1 MNIENQPLGGDED
14 DLSTADFGN
23 DLNPPAAELP
33 ADPPPA
39 DPAGNPA
46 SADGGPPAGGDH
58 EGEDPETSSVPYG
71 RFKEVNDAKKTLAS
85 QLAERE
91 AEIAALKAAQ
101 APPQPAAPAKPP
113 ADPVDARIAEIT
125 TAQNELYDRVENLRL
140 EGDVAGAAAAQ
151 RELDKYNRELLLIES
166 KRVSTQTVSQ
176 SKLQERF
183 DSYLDSVELAFPELK
198 KGTEQFNSGMIRE
211 VNELMDDFIAAGKDP
226 LTAVQKAVK
235 LVTGQTLED
244 RLAAAAKAA
253 APPEKPA
260 APAAPATKPRDLN
273 KAVDA
278 ANRQPPDMTTAGVN
292 RDDTKIDVSRLS
304 DEEFDKLPLSK
315 QRELRG
321 DFA

>member
-1 MNIENQPLGGDED
+1 MNTENQPLGGDED
-14 DLSTADFGN
+14 DFSTADFGN
-23 DLNPPAAELP
+23 DLNPPAAEPP

-39 DPAGNPA
+39 DPAGDPA

-58 EGEDPETSSVPYG
+58 EGEDPEASSVPYG

-101 APPQPAAPAKPP
+101 APPQPAAPAEPP
-113 ADPVDARIAEIT
+113 ADPIA
-125 TAQNELYDRVENLRL
+125 QLGSQLDELYDQVESLRL
-140 EGDVAGAAAAQ
+140 EGETKEAAKVQRQIDGINQEILLEKSRRIAAQ
-151 RELDKYNRELLLIES
+151 TNSVTKVAEQYNN
-166 KRVSTQTVSQ
+166 
-176 SKLQERF
+176 
-183 DSYLDSVELAFPELK
+183 YLDALESAFPELV
-198 KGTEQFNSGMIRE
+198 KGTDAFDPAKVEDINVTAGAYEKAGMH
-211 VNELMDDFIAAGKDP
+211 P
-226 LTAVQKAVK
+226 LDAIKKATK
-235 LVTGQTLED
+235 LVLGQTLED
-244 RLAAAAKAA
+244 RIASANKPA
-253 APPEKPA
+253 PA